1 MIAAASRH
9 IYVTNPRPH
18 RPFSPTSP
26 IAFRDPNRHP
36 LFSLRVR
43 LQSHAYNNP
52 PPPPKVFILSFIL
65 RCCIGLE
72 KLSFASRRQAKPGSP
87 PPEPMARKAKCTC
100 VTSPL
105 THSFCPC
112 FQNRS
117 ILSSASPSEHAPPPP
132 RCLLLGLSGSGK
144 TTFLYRVKTGEFF
157 DVKPTSSF
165 IGSLPLP
172 PPPTPGLPLDL
183 SSDLPI

>member
-1 MIAAASRH
+1 MSLILAHIARS
-9 IYVTNPRPH
+9 PPH
-18 RPFSPTSP
+18 PQLLSVIP
-26 IAFRDPNRHP
+26 IAILYSASESVFNLTHIIT
-36 LFSLRVR
+36 
-43 LQSHAYNNP
+43 

-172 PPPTPGLPLDL
+172 PPPHPWP
-183 SSDLPI
+183 PIGSLL